1 MKVTLDGRSIADNR
15 ELHELLRR
23 ELHFPEWYGCNLD
36 ALYDCLTDLT
46 EDTEIEILH
55 NAELE
60 QALDGYA
67 YGFFRVL
74 RDAAEENPHITVRE
88 LREV

>member
-1 MKVTLDGRSIADNR
+1 MVAVPYKT
-15 ELHELLRR
+15 ELQ
-23 ELHFPEWYGCNLD
+23 
-36 ALYDCLTDLT
+36 
-46 EDTEIEILH
+46 
-55 NAELE
+55 